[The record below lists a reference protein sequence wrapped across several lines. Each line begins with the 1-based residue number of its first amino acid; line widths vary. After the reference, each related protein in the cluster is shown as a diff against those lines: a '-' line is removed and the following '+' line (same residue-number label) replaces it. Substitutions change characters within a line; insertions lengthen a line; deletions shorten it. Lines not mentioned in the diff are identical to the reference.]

1 MIIDID
7 SKNFKKETE
16 KGLKLIVFSAKWCS
30 YCQRE
35 NEVFKEIPEIW
46 LGKID
51 GDKSPELVAQF
62 GIMGFPTFILFK
74 DGKILTKF
82 SGYKNKFELMNTLNK
97 FI

>member
-35 NEVFKEIPEIW
+35 NEVFKELPEIW
-46 LGKID
+46 IGKID
-51 GDKSPELVAQF
+51 GDKNPELVAQF
-62 GIMGFPTFILFK
+62 GVMGFPTFILFK
-74 DGKILTKF
+74 DGEILTKF
-82 SGYKNKFELMNTLNK
+82 SGYKNKFVLMNTLNK